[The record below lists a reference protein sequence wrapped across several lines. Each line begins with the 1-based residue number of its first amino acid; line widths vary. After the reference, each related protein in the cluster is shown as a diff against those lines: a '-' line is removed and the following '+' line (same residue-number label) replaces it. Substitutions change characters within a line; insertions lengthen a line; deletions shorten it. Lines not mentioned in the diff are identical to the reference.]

1 MIKPSETLKKF
12 LNYSFAEVD
21 RAKQEAIKNG
31 YQIIDLGVGDPSD
44 PMYDG
49 IIEGLKVGAE
59 KHARTGY
66 PPYIGHEELR
76 VAIAEWLKRRF
87 GIDVDSNKQ
96 IVITSGSKEAI
107 FHFPMAFLNQEDKV
121 LIPSIGYPP
130 YRSGTMFAGGI
141 PVYYSIKESN
151 GFLPNLEELEFLFQ
165 KYRPKIMWLN
175 YPNNPTTAIAGID
188 FYQELIALARKYD
201 VILASD
207 EAYIDI
213 YYDVKPV
220 SILQASNDWS
230 NLIAFHSLSKRNN
243 ATGLRVGFV
252 VGGEEI
258 VKYFAALKTQMDSGV
273 ANVLQE
279 GALRAFKDDNHAE
292 KMRQIYAKRRALLKE
307 ALESKGIR
315 CYSFATIYIWAK
327 TGNSVAFTKKLLN
340 LDPKNRIGINV
351 TPGKLLALDEDEND
365 ADQFVRFAL
374 VANDEH
380 IKLASE
386 IIKEKL

>member
-165 KYRPKIMWLN
+165 K
-175 YPNNPTTAIAGID
+175 
-188 FYQELIALARKYD
+188 
-201 VILASD
+201 
-207 EAYIDI
+207 
-213 YYDVKPV
+213 
-220 SILQASNDWS
+220 
-230 NLIAFHSLSKRNN
+230 
-243 ATGLRVGFV
+243 
-252 VGGEEI
+252 
-258 VKYFAALKTQMDSGV
+258 
-273 ANVLQE
+273 
-279 GALRAFKDDNHAE
+279 
-292 KMRQIYAKRRALLKE
+292 
-307 ALESKGIR
+307 
-315 CYSFATIYIWAK
+315 
-327 TGNSVAFTKKLLN
+327 
-340 LDPKNRIGINV
+340 
-351 TPGKLLALDEDEND
+351 
-365 ADQFVRFAL
+365 
-374 VANDEH
+374 
-380 IKLASE
+380 
-386 IIKEKL
+386 